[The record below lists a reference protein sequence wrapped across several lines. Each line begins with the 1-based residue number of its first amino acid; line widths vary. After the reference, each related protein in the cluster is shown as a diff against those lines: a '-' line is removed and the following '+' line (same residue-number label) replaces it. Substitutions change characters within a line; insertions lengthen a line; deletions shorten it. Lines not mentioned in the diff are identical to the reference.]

1 MDSDRPKLPA
11 TWHVSIIQIDAAS
24 NDTKLEILDDS
35 TNIAIINSSSWP
47 VTKCIDCR
55 SKFQLGQTLLI
66 EVLHKREANIRA
78 LRRGMHVLG
87 FFKLCN
93 EYPEKT
99 KPLFLYTPAP
109 LDSSQFSLMHERT
122 DKPADN
128 SKHAVAFT
136 YFMKYINERAK
147 EGELMLVLHIHVHV
161 HVVNYSWISVY
172 EIMKAW
178 M

>member
-1 MDSDRPKLPA
+1 M
-11 TWHVSIIQIDAAS
+11 
-24 NDTKLEILDDS
+24 
-35 TNIAIINSSSWP
+35 AIINSSSWP

-66 EVLHKREANIRA
+66 EEVLHKREANIRA

-109 LDSSQFSLMHERT
+109 LDSSRFFSLMHERT

-128 SKHAVAFT
+128 SKQAVAFT
-136 YFMKYINERAK
+136 YFMKYVNERAK
-147 EGELMLVLHIHVHV
+147 EGE
-161 HVVNYSWISVY
+161 
-172 EIMKAW
+172 IMTGTADTC

>member
-1 MDSDRPKLPA
+1 MVWIQITK
-11 TWHVSIIQIDAAS
+11 VSCYTVYFYLQIDAAS
-24 NDTKLEILDDS
+24 NDTELEKILDDS
-35 TNIAIINSSSWP
+35 TNMAIINSSSWP

-66 EVLHKREANIRA
+66 EEVLHKREANIRA

-109 LDSSQFSLMHERT
+109 LDSSRFFSLMHERT

-128 SKHAVAFT
+128 SKQAVAFT
-136 YFMKYINERAK
+136 YFMKYVNERAK
-147 EGELMLVLHIHVHV
+147 EGE
-161 HVVNYSWISVY
+161 
-172 EIMKAW
+172 IMTGTAYTC